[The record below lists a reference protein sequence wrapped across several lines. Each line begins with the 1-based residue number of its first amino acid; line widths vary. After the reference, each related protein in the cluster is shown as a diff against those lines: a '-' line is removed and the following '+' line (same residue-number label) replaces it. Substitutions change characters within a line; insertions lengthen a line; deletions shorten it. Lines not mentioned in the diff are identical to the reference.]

1 MTIFHVALFCGLFF
15 SKNLI
20 SGPWTALL
28 STDQSNLALA
38 QPQIPTTSQS
48 QAVET
53 IPPQAP
59 AVISEVPSQ
68 SPQNVA
74 MVSAPVLTSAQVSSA
89 VPVVSQQNGTLFTQE
104 EIEKIKQE
112 AIAQYLKKEMDRLST
127 SQLSIQTQSI
137 QPAIVPN
144 PVVTSQEQVSQIATS
159 QAAIIPGTI
168 PL

>member
-1 MTIFHVALFCGLFF
+1 
-15 SKNLI
+15 
-20 SGPWTALL
+20 
-28 STDQSNLALA
+28 
-38 QPQIPTTSQS
+38 
-48 QAVET
+48 
-53 IPPQAP
+53 
-59 AVISEVPSQ
+59 
-68 SPQNVA
+68 

-89 VPVVSQQNGTLFTQE
+89 APVVAQQNGTLFTQE

-127 SQLSIQTQSI
+127 SQISIQTQSI